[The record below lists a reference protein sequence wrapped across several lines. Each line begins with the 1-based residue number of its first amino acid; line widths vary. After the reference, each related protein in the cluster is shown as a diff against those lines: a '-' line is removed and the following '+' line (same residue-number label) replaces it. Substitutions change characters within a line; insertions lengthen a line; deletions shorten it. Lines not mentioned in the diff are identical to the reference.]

1 MKCLLHVEH
10 SAGTNRRVSAPVDLT
25 DHRMSDIIYV
35 NTLFVRYK
43 SKNLVM
49 STVGEDRQDSECV

>member
-25 DHRMSDIIYV
+25 DHRMSDIINI
-35 NTLFVRYK
+35 NTPLDTKVK
-43 SKNLVM
+43 IGHEHSE
-49 STVGEDRQDSECV
+49 GRQTGL